1 MLILKYI
8 IIILIFFTSVS
19 IGDLVSKKY
28 ILRVKELKEFKNA
41 FNIIE
46 TKIKFTYEPLSNIFI
61 ETSKLLSKNVAKI
74 FESTV
79 IYMKQL
85 NAGEAWN
92 KSLEECET
100 NLKKEDIENIK
111 NFGKMLG
118 TVDKDGQI
126 SMLEVT
132 KNFIEMQ
139 IDKAKTEE
147 NKSSKLYK
155 TLGVI
160 VGLAFI
166 VILI

>member
-85 NAGEAWN
+85 NAGEAWD
-92 KSLEECET
+92 KSLEESET

-147 NKSSKLYK
+147 NKSSTLYI

>member
-8 IIILIFFTSVS
+8 IIILIFFTSIF

-46 TKIKFTYEPLSNIFI
+46 TKIKFTYEPLSNIFN
-61 ETSKLLSKNVAKI
+61 ETSKLLSKNIAKI
-74 FESTV
+74 FENTV

-85 NAGEAWN
+85 NAEEAWN
-92 KSLEECET
+92 RSLEECET

-118 TVDKDGQI
+118 AVDKDGQI

-139 IDKAKTEE
+139 IDKAKNEE
-147 NKSSKLYK
+147 DKSSKLYK
-155 TLGVI
+155 TLGII

>member
-8 IIILIFFTSVS
+8 IIILIFFTSVY

-100 NLKKEDIENIK
+100 NLNKEDIENIK

>member
-85 NAGEAWN
+85 NAGEAWD
-92 KSLEECET
+92 KSLEESET

>member
-85 NAGEAWN
+85 NAGEAWD
-92 KSLEECET
+92 KSLEESET

-147 NKSSKLYK
+147 NKSSKLYI

>member
-79 IYMKQL
+79 IYMKQI
-85 NAGEAWN
+85 NAGEAWD
-92 KSLEECET
+92 KSLEESET

>member
-100 NLKKEDIENIK
+100 NLNKEDIENIK

-132 KNFIEMQ
+132 RNFIEMQ

>member
-8 IIILIFFTSVS
+8 IIILIFFTSIF

-46 TKIKFTYEPLSNIFI
+46 TKIKFTYEPLPNIFD
-61 ETSKLLSKNVAKI
+61 ETSKLLSKNIAKI
-74 FESTV
+74 FENTV
-79 IYMKQL
+79 TYMKQL

-92 KSLEECET
+92 RSLEECET

-139 IDKAKTEE
+139 IDKAKNEE

>member
-8 IIILIFFTSVS
+8 IIILIFFTSVY

-79 IYMKQL
+79 IYMKQI

-100 NLKKEDIENIK
+100 NLNKEDIENIK

>member
-1 MLILKYI
+1 MKLKIKQNILMEHLNYVIKGISNKNLIP
-8 IIILIFFTSVS
+8 ILNCIKF
-19 IGDLVSKKY
+19 
-28 ILRVKELKEFKNA
+28 ELKSEGL
-41 FNIIE
+41 
-46 TKIKFTYEPLSNIFI
+46 Y
-61 ETSKLLSKNVAKI
+61 LLSTDNEISIKTFI
-74 FESTV
+74 
-79 IYMKQL
+79 
-85 NAGEAWN
+85 
-92 KSLEECET
+92 
-100 NLKKEDIENIK
+100 KKEDIENIK

-139 IDKAKTEE
+139 IDKAKNEE

>member
-8 IIILIFFTSVS
+8 IIILIFFTSVF

-79 IYMKQL
+79 IYMKQI

-100 NLKKEDIENIK
+100 NLNKEDIENIK

>member
-100 NLKKEDIENIK
+100 NLNKEDIENIK

>member
-79 IYMKQL
+79 IYMKQI

-100 NLKKEDIENIK
+100 NLNKEDIENIK